1 MKIQNTSTN
10 RIGGTSGIST
20 ASPPAAGPTPA
31 QPLPLVNDGATDH
44 FQLSNL
50 ARFAQI
56 ASAYGEAPA
65 HVAKLG
71 ELSSTVSTGSYQVDA
86 GVVSNSI
93 IDASI
98 RLASYN

>member
-1 MKIQNTSTN
+1 MKIQDASTN

-20 ASPPAAGPTPA
+20 ASP
-31 QPLPLVNDGATDH
+31 NDGATDH

-56 ASAYGEAPA
+56 ASAYGETPA